1 MGVQVAAQMAF
12 VDISDKLSA
21 TGALG
26 IKSTP
31 LESGSADRGVL
42 SGHALTHG

>member
-1 MGVQVAAQMAF
+1 MAF

-31 LESGSADRGVL
+31 LESGSADMGVL
-42 SGHALTHG
+42 SGFTPSDHSSIHLP